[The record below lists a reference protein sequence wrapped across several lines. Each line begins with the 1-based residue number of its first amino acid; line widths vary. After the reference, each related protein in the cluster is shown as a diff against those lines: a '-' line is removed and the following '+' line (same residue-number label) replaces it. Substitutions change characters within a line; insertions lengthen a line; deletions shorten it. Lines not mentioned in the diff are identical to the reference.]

1 MSAPD
6 VRRDSGRPMTAAPF
20 RRVLPAAAAL
30 RAAVAVPGGLAVL
43 LALPPA
49 YADGVVWPMVAVG
62 LAVLAAALPRSG
74 AVGVCMGAAVLLW
87 LVGPVAYS
95 YPPDPLTG
103 FAVGALLYLQ
113 HSAAALAARLPLSTG
128 VPAAALGGWALR
140 AGSVV
145 LGSGLL
151 ALAVTALPALPA
163 NVAVPLG
170 AAGAVALTALTR
182 FLLTPGTRSRR

>member
-1 MSAPD
+1 MSAP
-6 VRRDSGRPMTAAPF
+6 GF
-20 RRVLPAAAAL
+20 RRVLPAAAVL
-30 RAAVAVPGGLAVL
+30 RVAVAVPGGLAVL

-49 YADGVVWPMVAVG
+49 YAGGVLWPVIAVA
-62 LAVLAAALPRSG
+62 LAVLSAALPRSG

-87 LVGPVAYS
+87 LVGPIAYG

-113 HSAAALAARLPLSTG
+113 HSAAALAARLPLSTD
-128 VPAAALGGWALR
+128 VPVSAIGGWALR

-151 ALAVTALPALPA
+151 ALAVTALPSLPPQ
-163 NVAVPLG
+163 VAVPLG

-182 FLLTPGTRSRR
+182 FLLRPGIRSRR